1 MRLLPAGAALLVVL
15 TLGACSP
22 SAPDVPAGAD
32 GRPDPV
38 LVQGRDLYQANCVQ
52 CHSASGGGGS
62 GPQLNGGAVVANH
75 PDITDQIE
83 LVTNG
88 KDGMP
93 AFGGRL
99 GPDEIEAVVRYTREV
114 LADVG

>member
-1 MRLLPAGAALLVVL
+1 MRLLPVGTTLFVVL

-22 SAPDVPAGAD
+22 SAPEVPVGAD
-32 GRPDPV
+32 GRTDPV

-52 CHSASGGGGS
+52 CHGSGGGGGR
-62 GPQLNGGAVVANH
+62 GPQLNGGTVAASY
-75 PDITDQIE
+75 PDTAAQIE

-88 KDGMP
+88 KGAMP

-99 GPDEIEAVVRYTREV
+99 EPAEIEAVVRYTREV
-114 LADVG
+114 LAENG